1 MHIVSCKMHF
11 QNYYANRSIKLEIFT
26 SHLQHSRPYSYLH
39 RIYDSCLTLE
49 FVYPTQ
55 HGGSWCTYYFYHSFL
70 IHAGLSVE
78 SASDMNNVQDKIYN
92 NQNCKVYWIR
102 FMLSFILGSV
112 VQKDFKS
119 LYR

>member
-1 MHIVSCKMHF
+1 M
-11 QNYYANRSIKLEIFT
+11 
-26 SHLQHSRPYSYLH
+26 
-39 RIYDSCLTLE
+39 
-49 FVYPTQ
+49 
-55 HGGSWCTYYFYHSFL
+55 
-70 IHAGLSVE
+70 E